1 MESRLFTYID
11 ATPPEPAA
19 GRLQGKTVV
28 IQPNMSVRNWPTEAG
43 AMALNNYVALE
54 DATAIQHL
62 RRAGATLKGSSRMSE
77 LGFGLNADTTAEII
91 RNGLADIV
99 LVTDT
104 LGEARIAGSTGQAF
118 AFKPSYGILSRFGLI
133 GLVPSMECY
142 GILTRTLTDIAE
154 ALLAMTGVDS
164 RDPSMDAEGTARVAS
179 ELPPA
184 SKTPYAVRAI
194 GLLKPAREQLDAS
207 DAEAFDATVSRL
219 VRAGL
224 EIREIELTD
233 YPLVRTVHQVIGSVE
248 ASSSA
253 GKYDSVRYGHR
264 SDSGRNWNEMYIHSR
279 GESFGRLIKEYLF
292 QGGYFQYENY
302 NAFVDACR
310 IRTRLIR
317 ETETALDAVDAIL
330 LPLRNG
336 ASHAAKAETAG
347 EIYDAFQ
354 LTLMANLTGQPAL
367 VLPESAA
374 TPCGVQ
380 LIGKRLGDAQLIAT
394 GRRISGIL
402 TGGTPS

>member
-1 MESRLFTYID
+1 MESNLFTYID
-11 ATPPEPAA
+11 ATPPEHTA
-19 GRLQGKTVV
+19 GPLQGKTVV

-43 AMALNNYVALE
+43 CSALNNYVALE
-54 DATAIQHL
+54 DATAIQYL
-62 RRAGATLKGSSRMSE
+62 RRTGATIKGSSRMSE
-77 LGFGLNADTTAEII
+77 LGFGLNADTTSEII
-91 RNGLADIV
+91 KNGLADIV

-104 LGEARIAGSTGQAF
+104 LGEARIAGSTGDAF

-142 GILTRTLTDIAE
+142 GIVARTLPEIAV
-154 ALLAMTGVDS
+154 ALLAMTGADT
-164 RDPSMDAEGTARVAS
+164 RDPSMDARGTARVAS

-184 SKTPYAVRAI
+184 SKTARAVRTL

-207 DAEAFDATVSRL
+207 GAEAFDAAVSRL

-233 YPLVRTVHQVIGSVE
+233 YPLARTVHQVIGSVE
-248 ASSSA
+248 ASSST
-253 GKYDSVRYGHR
+253 GKYDGVRYGHR
-264 SDSGRNWNEMYIHSR
+264 SDSGRNWNDMYIHSR

-302 NAFVDACR
+302 HAFVDACR

-317 ETETALDAVDAIL
+317 ETETALDAVDTIL
-330 LPLRNG
+330 LPLKNG
-336 ASHAAKAETAG
+336 STHVTKAETAG
-347 EIYDAFQ
+347 KIYDAFTS
-354 LTLMANLTGQPAL
+354 TLMANLTGHPSL
-367 VLPESAA
+367 VLPESTA

-380 LIGKRLGDAQLIAT
+380 LIGKRLDDARLLSAGQ
-394 GRRISGIL
+394 RISDIL
-402 TGGTPS
+402 TGGAPS